1 MGTYFFDQYSI
12 LHMASGI
19 IAYFFGIKL
28 IHWIIIHV
36 LFEYIE
42 NTQYG
47 MNFINFS
54 LKNIWP
60 GGKDKK
66 DTFINSMVGDNFFA
80 IIGWYIAYYFDFA
93 GNKYN
98 WYV

>member
-47 MNFINFS
+47 MNFINS
-54 LKNIWP
+54 YLKNIWP

-80 IIGWYIAYYFDFA
+80 IVGWCIAYYFDLM